1 MNYKRRIC
9 LVRKLF
15 LGFFLIIILM
25 YSLPFFYLVTIKP
38 DARTLN
44 GERLIYYLVTREE
57 LKTSSSPKKKVM
69 DLLRITKRLIRN
81 PYPAEKV
88 NDVSRLHIIESG
100 YGFCDQQA
108 NVFLALCEANG
119 FQGRMIWLFGEDSIS
134 HHTVS
139 EVFYDDK
146 YHMFDPFYM
155 KWFHKNNHEIAS
167 VNDIIIGNIDSVE
180 FKRMPKEQ
188 RQLYGK
194 NYPWKIA
201 KRTSIMMDKS
211 WISTMI
217 FLNSDVFGEVFY
229 KPFIR
234 KCNVCDTSYKS
245 ILGL

>member
-1 MNYKRRIC
+1 MNYKRRIR
-9 LVRKLF
+9 LISKLF
-15 LGFFLIIILM
+15 LCFILIIILV
-25 YSLPFFYLVTIKP
+25 YSLPFIYLASIKP

-44 GERLIYYLVTREE
+44 GERLIYYLVTRNE
-57 LKTSSSPKKKVM
+57 LKTKSSSKSEIM
-69 DLLRITKRLIRN
+69 DLLRITKKLIRN
-81 PYPAEKV
+81 PYPNEKV
-88 NDVSRLHIIESG
+88 NDVSRLHIIKSG

-155 KWFHKNNHEIAS
+155 QWFHTNNQEIAS
-167 VNDIIIGNIDSVE
+167 VNDIISGNIDSVE
-180 FKRMPKEQ
+180 FIRMPKEQ
-188 RQLYGK
+188 RKLYEK

-211 WISTMI
+211 WCSNMI
-217 FLNSDVFGEVFY
+217 FVNAEVFGEIFY
-229 KPFIR
+229 LPCLRI
-234 KCNVCDTSYKS
+234 CNVYDMDFKS
-245 ILGL
+245 IPGL